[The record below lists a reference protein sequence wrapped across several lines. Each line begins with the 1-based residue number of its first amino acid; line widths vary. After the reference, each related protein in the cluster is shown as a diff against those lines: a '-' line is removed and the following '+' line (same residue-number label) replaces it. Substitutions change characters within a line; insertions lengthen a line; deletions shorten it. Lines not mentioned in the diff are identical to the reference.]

1 MIRKIVRTFL
11 DAECVVVPSS
21 SCVAMVRD
29 HYLKAAHFAQDTKLA
44 GEVGQK

>member
-1 MIRKIVRTFL
+1 
-11 DAECVVVPSS
+11 
-21 SCVAMVRD
+21 MVRD